1 MSKIMDLLQA
11 RTGLLDNDLAKIV
24 RTAPRRY
31 KTFTVPKRSGG
42 EREISQP
49 ARELKLLQRIL
60 MDEVLAELP
69 VHESAK
75 AYRKGVSIRDNAAM
89 HSVTG
94 PILKLDFKDF
104 FPSIRSSDWISYCIN
119 SGILERVDA
128 EVSAQIFF
136 KRKKGE
142 RLLKLSIGA
151 PSSPMLCNILMFGFD
166 EFVKKEADRRKVNY
180 SRYADDMTFSGQR
193 IGILKDMIRV
203 VEGGIRA
210 LGRPRLQ
217 LNRDK
222 TVFVTPA
229 VRRSVTGIVIANDG
243 SIGLGRDRKRLI
255 SSQVHHA
262 SLGKMPREDVIRL
275 AGILA
280 FANVAE
286 PSFLD
291 WLRRKYGE
299 KVIRGIQTSM
309 KRRRKKKTSVDI

>member
-11 RTGLLDNDLAKIV
+11 RTGLLESDLAKIV

-60 MDEVLAELP
+60 MEEVLAELP

-75 AYRKGVSIRDNAAM
+75 AYRKGISIRDNAAL
-89 HSVTG
+89 HSVAG

-104 FPSIRSSDWISYCIN
+104 FPSIRSSDWISYCIS
-119 SGILERVDA
+119 SGTLERDDA
-128 EVSAQIFF
+128 EVSAQLFF
-136 KRKKGE
+136 KRNKGE

-151 PSSPMLCNILMFGFD
+151 PSSPMLCNILLFKFD
-166 EFVKKEADRRKVNY
+166 EFVKKEADRRRINY
-180 SRYADDMTFSGQR
+180 SRYADDLTFSGQR
-193 IGILKDMIRV
+193 IGILRDMVRV
-203 VEGGIRA
+203 VEEGIRI
-210 LGRPRLQ
+210 LGRPRLH

-222 TVFVTPA
+222 TIFVTPA
-229 VRRSVTGIVIANDG
+229 VRRSVTGIIIANDG
-243 SIGLGRDRKRLI
+243 NIGLGRDRKRLI

-262 SLGKMPREDVIRL
+262 SLGKLSHEDVIRL
-275 AGILA
+275 AGVLA

-291 WLRRKYGE
+291 WLRKKYGE
-299 KVIRGIQTSM
+299 EIIRSIQTSM
-309 KRRRKKKTSVDI
+309 KRRRRKPTLDI